1 MLCRWALYSTIAES
15 RISFRERGVQWE
27 KWWKKMSEKWL
38 TKRKVTNFEKK
49 KVYSKEMEYFDAK
62 SRFWLRN
69 FLTFTGWRRRLWYYR
84 RMLDYWIWENF
95 YTKGGFNWV
104 IIFLYKR
111 SDIYFWGFYDMI
123 LFNILGLKICTC
135 GN

>member
-27 KWWKKMSEKWL
+27 KWWKKISKNDWQKGKL
-38 TKRKVTNFEKK
+38 RILKK
-49 KVYSKEMEYFDAK
+49 KKCIRKKYFDAK

-69 FLTFTGWRRRLWYYR
+69 FLTFTMEKKIVILSKNVGLLNMREFLHKR
-84 RMLDYWIWENF
+84 
-95 YTKGGFNWV
+95 GFNWV

>member
-27 KWWKKMSEKWL
+27 KWWKKMSKNDWQKGKLRILKKKSVFERNGIFWCEIEILIEKFSNIYWM
-38 TKRKVTNFEKK
+38 EKK
-49 KVYSKEMEYFDAK
+49 IVILSKNVGLLNMRE
-62 SRFWLRN
+62 
-69 FLTFTGWRRRLWYYR
+69 FLHKR
-84 RMLDYWIWENF
+84 
-95 YTKGGFNWV
+95 GFNWV